1 MSEAFWDPTLL
12 TNVTFSEDPVPT
24 IHRLQKESSIRI
36 FVSPQYGGGTSNV
49 EFEVLTGN
57 SMSFLPGGSIPYQ
70 QYISKPVPS
79 LASYFADQGYKSMG
93 IHSYEG
99 WFWDRNSSIRSS
111 AFESFKSS
119 EHFVNPEMKGYF
131 ISDAEVARSVIEKSI
146 KQKIRCL
153 FTR

>member
-1 MSEAFWDPTLL
+1 MKTAKLANGKKPNVIFVMSEAFWDPTLL

-24 IHRLQKESSIRI
+24 IHRLQKESSTGYLL
-36 FVSPQYGGGTSNV
+36 SPQFGGGTSNV

-70 QYISKPVPS
+70 QYISKPIPS

-99 WFWDRNSSIRSS
+99 WFWDRNKVYKELG
-111 AFESFKSS
+111 FESFKSS
-119 EHFVNPEMKGYF
+119 EHFVNPGNEGLFYL
-131 ISDAEVARSVIEKSI
+131 
-146 KQKIRCL
+146 RC
-153 FTR
+153 